1 MRTRPAI
8 LTALVLACLAGASLG
23 APPDE
28 ALQQRRAA
36 RREKVRERSL
46 AAAAADKAAPA
57 PARFG
62 LLVIPVDFADA
73 PLPAGWG
80 VSALAPRLTATGG
93 QSLRRYFD
101 VASAGRCE
109 VVAVTAPPV
118 HLAGTQRD
126 YSDVGLNGFTRT
138 RRLATEALAA
148 VADAGFDLRLVDV
161 DGPDGIA
168 GSHDDDGWVDGVLIV
183 HAARGRELDP
193 ANGLVEALQYY
204 LAEPVVSGGVSA
216 GDYAVASLAAG
227 PGVWAHEVAHLMGME
242 DRYDPLLAP
251 NDAGGDLAGAGGLGD
266 FSLMASGAW
275 GTGGGWDPA
284 LPDAYSRAQVGW
296 CDVATITDSPA
307 AGDTLFASPAVARAH
322 RVWSQDGSGPEFLLL
337 EARDPAAAAPF
348 DAALPGAGMLVI
360 HVDEAVPEG
369 GWSED
374 GPGQWHLRAQV
385 LEADADEDLRDGRD
399 GGSAA
404 DLFPGA
410 GSVTSL
416 TPATIPAS
424 DGWRAA
430 SGVSITGIREVAG
443 GIVHQAASATAPWAS
458 MTFTFPAA
466 APYALGLAVD
476 IHGGDV
482 ASLQARV
489 EVAQATAWGSFA
501 GGASFA
507 ECTLT
512 RMRAGHWVAAAPP
525 VWIAN
530 GFEPGACTAFIVTL
544 TAPGMAPATADRNWC
559 WADGG
564 DALDFAADWPGR
576 WIAEQPGGPG
586 TSWRRWT
593 GAASPARDGRPV
605 LVCTG
610 EAADPAAWPAIAY
623 TNGGHA
629 RLTSGPLPPAVSAVR
644 LVHWVDVE
652 TLPGGVPMDGASAAW
667 VGPDGAVVA
676 ATPLGGWRAWVDDTS
691 GSALRGR
698 GAFAEARAALDDD
711 LRPVW
716 RADVIPLPAAPGPWR
731 LQLEFAANGLWRGR
745 GWLVAACQPLVGDP
759 AAADVTP
766 SVGDA
771 LTWSSGPVPLYDAPS
786 TAWTV
791 QARALPD
798 SAWIDAV
805 AFTDA
810 GATVGVTASL
820 AEIARNVARETGAR
834 LELRVTGGT
843 PWGMLASTPVA
854 WYPDGD
860 GNDVARARLGAPW
873 PNPAPG
879 AVRFTLVVPDGNEA
893 RLRIFDLAG
902 RLVHARTAT
911 AGTTFAQW
919 DGLDDDGRRLPA
931 GTYILKLD
939 GAGSAVTRK
948 VVLWH

>member
-8 LTALVLACLAGASLG
+8 LTRLVLACLAGASFG
-23 APPDE
+23 APPDD
-28 ALQQRRAA
+28 ALLQWRAA
-36 RREKVRERSL
+36 RREQLRANSL
-46 AAAAADKAAPA
+46 AAALADKAAPA
-57 PARFG
+57 PARFA
-62 LLVIPVDFADA
+62 LLVIPVDFTDA
-73 PLPAGWG
+73 PLPSGWEP
-80 VSALAPRLTATGG
+80 SALAPRLTATGG
-93 QSLRRYFD
+93 QSLRHYFD

-109 VVAVTAPPV
+109 VVAVTAPTV

-148 VADAGFDLRLVDV
+148 VADAGFGLRLADN

-168 GSHDDDGWVDGVLIV
+168 GSMDDDGWVDGVLIV

-193 ANGLVEALQYY
+193 ASGLVEALQYY
-204 LAEPVVSGGVSA
+204 LAEPVVAGGVSA
-216 GDYAVASLAAG
+216 GAYAVASLGAG

-251 NDAGGDLAGAGGLGD
+251 NDSGGDLAGSGGLGD

-275 GTGGGWDPA
+275 GTGGGWNPA

-296 CDVATITDSPA
+296 CDVATISDSPA
-307 AGDTLFASPAVARAH
+307 AGDTLSASPSAARAH
-322 RVWSQDGSGPEFLLL
+322 RVWSRDGSGAEFLLF

-374 GPGQWHLRAQV
+374 GVRQWHLRAQV

-410 GSVTSL
+410 GDVTAL

-424 DGWRAA
+424 DGWREA
-430 SGVSITGIREVAG
+430 SDVSITGINEVAG
-443 GIVHQAASATAPWAS
+443 GIVHHVASAGAPWVA
-458 MTFTFPAA
+458 FTFAFPTSP
-466 APYALGLAVD
+466 PYALDLTAD
-476 IHGGDV
+476 IGGGDV
-482 ASLQARV
+482 ASLHARV
-489 EVAQATAWGSFA
+489 ELAQATAWGAFA

-507 ECTLT
+507 ECELT

-530 GFEPGACTAFIVTL
+530 AFEPGACTAFIVTL
-544 TAPGMAPATADRNWC
+544 TAPGMATTTAGRNWC
-559 WADGG
+559 WEGGG

-576 WIAEQPGGPG
+576 WTTDQPQGPG

-593 GAASPARDGRPV
+593 GAASPTLDGSPV

-610 EAADPAAWPAIAY
+610 DGADADAWPAIAY

-629 RLTSGPLPPAVSAVR
+629 RLTSGPLPPAVTAVR

-652 TLPGGVPMDGASAAW
+652 TLPGGAPMDGASAAW
-667 VGPDGAVVA
+667 VGPDGAEVA
-676 ATPLGGWRAWVDDTS
+676 VDPVGGWRAYVDDTS
-691 GSALRGR
+691 GSALHGR
-698 GAFAEARAALDDD
+698 GAFADARAALDGDQHP
-711 LRPVW
+711 LW
-716 RADVIPLPAAPGPWR
+716 RADVLPVPLAAGPWR
-731 LQLEFAANGLWRGR
+731 LRLDFAANNLWRGR
-745 GWLVAACQPLVGDP
+745 GWLVAACQPLIGAP
-759 AAADVTP
+759 AAADITP
-766 SVGDA
+766 VVGVA
-771 LTWSSGPVPLYDAPS
+771 LTWGSGPVALFDGPS
-786 TAWTV
+786 TEWTV

-798 SAWIDAV
+798 STWRDALAFAAEGV
-805 AFTDA
+805 AT
-810 GATVGVTASL
+810 GVAASL
-820 AEIARNVARETGAR
+820 AEIARNTTFESGAR

-843 PWGMLASTPVA
+843 PWGMLASAPVA

-860 GNDVARARLGAPW
+860 VAAPALLGAPW

-879 AVRFTLVVPDGNEA
+879 MVRFTLVVPDGSEA
-893 RLRIFDLAG
+893 RLRIFDLGG
-902 RLVHARTAT
+902 RLVHARAAS

-919 DGLDDDGRRLPA
+919 DGRDDDGRRLPA
-931 GTYILKLD
+931 GTYILELE
-939 GAGSAVTRK
+939 GAGPGVTRK